1 MCLSKRSPS
10 IHIEVTMGKE
20 TCYYIFCN
28 FVQNRLK
35 RYDTANRFR
44 KSAYFFRRRSMLFKN
59 DDSQIYQYV
68 LQMIN
73 LPSIHQ
79 HIF

>member
-10 IHIEVTMGKE
+10 MHIEVTMGKE

-44 KSAYFFRRRSMLFKN
+44 KSAYFF
-59 DDSQIYQYV
+59 
-68 LQMIN
+68 
-73 LPSIHQ
+73 
-79 HIF
+79 